1 MILKKFEEKLAQY
14 GYFIKNK
21 EIIDVFGN
29 TVGSMNEEDGFETES
44 YRLQQT
50 LLKLMKGSK

>member
-1 MILKKFEEKLAQY
+1 MILKKFEEKLAQH

-29 TVGSMNEEDGFETES
+29 PVGSMNEEDGFETES

>member
-1 MILKKFEEKLAQY
+1 MIIKKFEEKLAQN
-14 GYFIKNK
+14 GYFIKGK
-21 EIIDVFGN
+21 EVIDVFGN
-29 TVGSMNEEDGFETES
+29 TVGFMNEEDGFETES

>member
-29 TVGSMNEEDGFETES
+29 TVGSMNKEDGFE
-44 YRLQQT
+44 T

>member
-14 GYFIKNK
+14 GYVIKNK

-29 TVGSMNEEDGFETES
+29 TVGSMNKEDGFETEN